1 MITTQDEEVSRLLH
15 VSFVDFPLGLANRYD
30 LVRLWSLEL
39 QWLTPEDALSVLE
52 KLCSQGWLVEN
63 EGRIKP
69 NPRVELLAPSLG
81 WQPIVRR
88 VLNPPEFVEMEENV
102 NVNQIEEETLHQE
115 SKESNR
121 IDESQKIK
129 THIIEKEEMIEPALP
144 RELIVKIP
152 EPEKSTLKK
161 RDAPT
166 DRPPDR
172 AEMNIPSLINHI
184 ADSSGLANREVVRRA
199 QRKRRS
205 LMPVTLWMALAL
217 VAREQGL
224 DMYEIAAI
232 IESK

>member
-1 MITTQDEEVSRLLH
+1 MITAQDEEVCRLLH
-15 VSFVDFPLGLANRYD
+15 VSFADFPLGLANRYD

-39 QWLTPEDALSVLE
+39 QWLTPEDALNVLE
-52 KLCSQGWLVEN
+52 KLCSLGWLVED

-69 NPRVELLAPSLG
+69 NLRVELLAPSLG

-88 VLNPPEFVEMEENV
+88 VLNPLEFVEMEEEV

-115 SKESNR
+115 PKESNR

-129 THIIEKEEMIEPALP
+129 AHIIEKEEMIEPAQP
-144 RELIVKIP
+144 RELIVKIS
-152 EPEKSTLKK
+152 EPENSTQKK
-161 RDAPT
+161 GDAPT

-172 AEMNIPSLINHI
+172 AEMNISALINHI
-184 ADSSGLANREVVRRA
+184 AESSGLVNREVVRRA

-205 LMPVTLWMALAL
+205 LGPVTLWMALAL

-224 DMYEIAAI
+224 DMYEITAI
-232 IESK
+232 IETK